1 MRTTLTRSLGG
12 LVLAT
17 GVLASVSA
25 AAPAAPFA
33 AVMRTIY
40 VTVVDK
46 DGAKVPDLTAAD
58 FTIKESGKTAEI
70 VKVEPATGKIRMA
83 LMIEERLAPDGAVRQ
98 GLFEFI
104 KRMQP
109 MAEISVISVGLR
121 NTIVVDYTQSGDAL
135 VGALNQLSLNPQP
148 TSNLMEGFLEI
159 GRAIEKQ
166 RPERPVIVAVAF
178 SGGQAGGASANE
190 VLSQLRQSGA
200 GLYSVTL
207 GNAQGAGVGKLGEMG
222 DEAGR
227 EQVLGD
233 GAKQTGARR
242 IEVVSTNQVQKA
254 LQQLADDLSSQY
266 VIKYALPEGTKMDKR
281 ISVSLNKKGLTMR
294 APVVVP
300 DR

>member
-1 MRTTLTRSLGG
+1 MRTALTLSLGV
-12 LVLAT
+12 LVLSTAA
-17 GVLASVSA
+17 LAPVSA
-25 AAPAAPFA
+25 AGPAAAFA
-33 AVMRTIY
+33 PVMRTIY
-40 VTVVDK
+40 ATIVDK

-70 VKVEPATGKIRMA
+70 VKVEPATAKIRLA

-109 MAEISVISVGLR
+109 LAEISVISVGLR

-148 TSNLMEGFLEI
+148 TSNLMEGLLEI

-166 RPERPVIVAVAF
+166 KPERPVIVAVAF

-190 VLSQLRQSGA
+190 VLGQLRQSGA

-207 GNAQGAGVGKLGEMG
+207 G
-222 DEAGR
+222 
-227 EQVLGD
+227 
-233 GAKQTGARR
+233 
-242 IEVVSTNQVQKA
+242 
-254 LQQLADDLSSQY
+254 
-266 VIKYALPEGTKMDKR
+266 
-281 ISVSLNKKGLTMR
+281 
-294 APVVVP
+294 
-300 DR
+300 